1 MLRVKITKVILIVIM
16 FTSNTIALAQGQ
28 IKFYP
33 SKIADNFI
41 PKIDAQYFIL
51 GTLSDYIS
59 RFYTVKREKQI
70 DKYYPNERPA
80 IEFLSKFIK
89 EKLKVIVDTSFNEM
103 YSLEL
108 SKTLNNYYGIKDD
121 LPDSIF
127 KTDEQI
133 YSFLLG
139 NYYRYGIKL
148 SDSIYSIRL
157 ANSAKP
163 KLISKLL
170 IKINCDKIIYKR
182 YDNIPTSSV
191 FYFEASPKLKKY
203 INLIETEKIKLDQ
216 STKPYPINDEEAKK
230 RLLDN
235 FNAVFNDF
243 I

>member
-1 MLRVKITKVILIVIM
+1 MI
-16 FTSNTIALAQGQ
+16 FTSNTIAFAQGQ
-28 IKFYP
+28 IKLYP
-33 SKIADNFI
+33 TKIVDNVI
-41 PKIDAQYFIL
+41 PKIDANYFLL

-59 RFYTVKREKQI
+59 RFYAVKREKQI
-70 DKYYPNERPA
+70 DKYYPNEKPA

-89 EKLKVIVDTSFNEM
+89 EKLNVTVDTSFNEM
-103 YSLEL
+103 YSPEL
-108 SKTLNNYYGIKDD
+108 SKTLNNYYGINDE

-157 ANSAKP
+157 VNSAKP

-170 IKINCDKIIYKR
+170 VKINCDKIIYR
-182 YDNIPTSSV
+182 HYDNLPASSI
-191 FYFEASPKLKKY
+191 FYFEAPPKLKKY
-203 INLIETEKIKLDQ
+203 IDLIETEKIKLDQ
-216 STKPYPINDEEAKK
+216 STKPYPLNDGEAKK
-230 RLLDN
+230 RFLDK
-235 FNAVFNDF
+235 FNAVFNGF